1 MNRNGMK
8 TFTFHTDDQIS
19 AFKPRGIDDLV
30 HVLKRADSQ
39 GKKLIDIFKEVGDRL
54 MPVLEEAL
62 LEVKPTRG
70 FAVSHKPI
78 YESKLEGV
86 SVKTWQRTKTHTIK
100 FSQKYKNIPV
110 YGALVTLEVDDNY
123 DLLAIN
129 SAFGDPSGIDASPK
143 LKPEKLKELIQK
155 LTKHDLGNLDLAAS
169 IYYYFDTKNKSWRL
183 VYVVENPLQNTNALP
198 KSESIPEMVDYI
210 IDAHTGDLVSEL
222 PRVKTIK

>member
-1 MNRNGMK
+1 MNKNGMK

-19 AFKPRGIDDLV
+19 AFKPHGIDDLV
-30 HVLKRADSQ
+30 NVLRRADLE
-39 GKKLIDIFKEVGDRL
+39 GKMLIDMFKEVGDSL

-78 YESKLEGV
+78 HESKLEGV
-86 SVKTWQRTKTHTIK
+86 SVKTWQSTKTYTIK
-100 FSQKYKNIPV
+100 FRQRYKDIPV

-129 SAFGDPSGIDASPK
+129 SAIGDPSGIDASPK

-155 LTKHDLGNLDLAAS
+155 LTKHDLGNLDLTAS
-169 IYYYFDTKNKSWRL
+169 VYYYFDTKFKNWRL
-183 VYVVENPLQNTNALP
+183 VYVVENPFQNTNAPP

-222 PRVKTIK
+222 PRVKTIR